1 MGGRLFGYCRSS
13 NSENTADVLVHDFDN
28 SWGLDTRSVPVAYQ
42 KRWAKEHL
50 VIWGENRNIGT
61 TIEDLSDLN
70 TNNNYMV
77 GTAISSTKISSSNK
91 GDTYRSGGV
100 QIVCLDYIDINWDKK
115 TVNIPMS
122 GNKSIGAAS
131 IFRPLGM
138 NAHRVGVSGTACGT
152 ITLTDG
158 LRPLLKIISGKNFS
172 RAGYSYIPRNKNF
185 LITDTYCSTIL
196 GNTLPTDFF
205 FTKEE
210 PHVYSGSTNYVEV
223 TRPLGNSIAT
233 YGMNNSLNTL
243 NMPMFVDEKCR
254 IRLRAQVNGT
264 TAGGSGQ
271 SVLRGIIVDKK
282 T

>member
-1 MGGRLFGYCRSS
+1 MSARLFGYKRSS
-13 NSENTADVLVHDFDN
+13 SSVSTADVLVEDFDYG
-28 SWGLDTRSVPVAYQ
+28 WGLDTRSVPVAYQ

-50 VIWGENRNIGT
+50 VIWGENHNIGT

-70 TNNNYMV
+70 TDNNYMV

-138 NAHRVGVSGTACGT
+138 NAHRVGRSGTACGN

-158 LRPLLKIISGKNFS
+158 LRPLLKIVAGKNFS
-172 RAGYSYIPRNKNF
+172 RAGYYYTPRNKNF
-185 LITDTYCSTIL
+185 LITDTYCSNIL
-196 GNTLPTDFF
+196 GNTLPMDFF
-205 FTKEE
+205 YTREE
-210 PHVYSGSTNYVEV
+210 PHEYSGATNYVEV

-233 YGMNNSLNTL
+233 YGMNSRLNTL
-243 NMPMFVDEKCR
+243 NMPMFLDEKCR
-254 IRLRAQVNGT
+254 LRLRTQVTGV

-271 SVLRGIIVDKK
+271 AVVRGFLVDKK